1 MVGELFRVKRSEA
14 DGDEDFF
21 FSTQRRRLGL
31 EPFGAGIGGGGG
43 VGHGQKLGGGGAK
56 QATRGKMRRS

>member
-1 MVGELFRVKRSEA
+1 MTKI
-14 DGDEDFF
+14 FF
-21 FSTQRRRLGL
+21 FSTQRLRLGL